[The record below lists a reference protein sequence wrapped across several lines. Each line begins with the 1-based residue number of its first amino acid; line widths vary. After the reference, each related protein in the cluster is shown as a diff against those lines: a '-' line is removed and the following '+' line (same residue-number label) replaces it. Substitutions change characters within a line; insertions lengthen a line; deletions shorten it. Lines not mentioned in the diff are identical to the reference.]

1 MSIYNVL
8 TKRIADSIITIFRY
22 IAYLPKG
29 QHTPLSPSSGILRIY
44 QKDNIPHYPY
54 FPVYYVFTKRTT
66 HPIITIFRIITYLT
80 KGQHTPL
87 SPSSVIL
94 RTYQKDNTPHYHHL
108 PVYYVFTKRTTH
120 PIITIF
126 GILRIYQKDSTP
138 HYYHLLL
145 YCVLTKRTTHPITTI
160 IRYITYLPKGQHTPL
175 SPSSGILRIYQK
187 DNTPHYHHFPVYY
200 VFTKRTNTLSWIFIV
215 LIHRNNILR
224 IDMVTNAPNGQIILI
239 PSQPVFVH
247 TP

>member
-8 TKRIADSIITIFRY
+8 TKRIAHSIITIFRY
-22 IAYLPKG
+22 ITYLLKG
-29 QHTPLSPSSGILRIY
+29 QHTPLSPFSGILRIY
-44 QKDNIPHYPY
+44 RKDNKPHYHHL
-54 FPVYYVFTKRTT
+54 PVYYVFTKRTT
-66 HPIITIFRIITYLT
+66 QPIITIFRYITYLP

-87 SPSSVIL
+87 PPSSGIL
-94 RTYQKDNTPHYHHL
+94 RTYQKDNTAHYHHL

-126 GILRIYQKDSTP
+126 
-138 HYYHLLL
+138 
-145 YCVLTKRTTHPITTI
+145 
-160 IRYITYLPKGQHTPL
+160 RYITYLPKGQHTPL
-175 SPSSGILRIYQK
+175 SPFSDILRIYKK
-187 DNTPHYHHFPVYY
+187 DNTL
-200 VFTKRTNTLSWIFIV
+200 NWIFIV

-224 IDMVTNAPNGQIILI
+224 VDMVNNAPHGQIILV

>member
-8 TKRIADSIITIFRY
+8 TKRIAHSIITIFRY
-22 IAYLPKG
+22 ITYLPKG
-29 QHTPLSPSSGILRIY
+29 QHTPLSPFSGILRIY
-44 QKDNIPHYPY
+44 RKDN
-54 FPVYYVFTKRTT
+54 K
-66 HPIITIFRIITYLT
+66 
-80 KGQHTPL
+80 
-87 SPSSVIL
+87 
-94 RTYQKDNTPHYHHL
+94 PHYHHL

-126 GILRIYQKDSTP
+126 
-138 HYYHLLL
+138 
-145 YCVLTKRTTHPITTI
+145 
-160 IRYITYLPKGQHTPL
+160 RYITYLPKGQHTPL
-175 SPSSGILRIYQK
+175 PPYSGILRTYQK

-200 VFTKRTNTLSWIFIV
+200 VFTNRTTHPIITIFRYITYLPKGQHTPLSPFSDILRIYKKDNTLNWIFIV

-224 IDMVTNAPNGQIILI
+224 VDMVNNAPHGQIILV